1 MAASSALRA
10 LARAV
15 PTKARLLILAALD
28 AEHGNRTRAALRLR
42 RDGYLVGSD
51 RRAPI
56 TLHEIVGDLPGLR
69 DEIDAR
75 YREATEEA
83 MVARG
88 LAVTARWN
96 GRQKDT

>member
-1 MAASSALRA
+1 MTGVQTCAL
-10 LARAV
+10 
-15 PTKARLLILAALD
+15 PI
-28 AEHGNRTRAALRLR
+28 LR
-42 RDGYLVGSD
+42 RDGYLVGTD

-69 DEIDAR
+69 EEIDAR

-88 LAVTARWN
+88 RAVTDRWN
-96 GRQKDT
+96 GQQKAT

>member
-10 LARAV
+10 LARHR
-15 PTKARLLILAALD
+15 PHEARKLILAALD
-28 AEHGNRTRAALRLR
+28 AERGNRTRAALRLR
-42 RDGYLVGSD
+42 RDGYLVGTD

-88 LAVTARWN
+88 RAVTDRWN
-96 GRQKDT
+96 GQQKAT